1 MHLLCHMIL
10 YIEDLFVGN
19 GAIRVL
25 RYKPVCCGASLNP
38 VERQSALWG
47 ESEHCEQFVGFDR
60 DDVIQFCVLE
70 KSALWIVS
78 RDLKLSS
85 SMLWGQCVLWRACV
99 LQSLYIYDSAFS

>member
-1 MHLLCHMIL
+1 MCLIQALQSASALSHDSVYRRSVCGEWG
-10 YIEDLFVGN
+10 Y
-19 GAIRVL
+19 RVL
-25 RYKPVCCGASLNP
+25 RYKPVCCGASLSP

-85 SMLWGQCVLWRACV
+85 SMLWGQRVLW
-99 LQSLYIYDSAFS
+99 